1 MGGRPSQITQ
11 EPQEPAR
18 RICAAFSAGATRKDA
33 ALIGGLSYETL
44 RLWMHKGEGEISA
57 SIESALDPDA
67 AFDTVPARE
76 ASALYMA
83 VLQAGALF
91 SIRLGTALLDAALS
105 DPKYAI
111 AWLERRLRW
120 D

>member
-11 EPQEPAR
+11 ELTR

-33 ALIGGLSYETL
+33 ALIGGVSYETL
-44 RLWMHKGEGEISA
+44 RRWVHKGEGEVSA

-67 AFDTVPARE
+67 APDAAPARE

-83 VLQAGALF
+83 VLQAEALV
-91 SIRLGTALLDAALS
+91 SIRLGTALLNAALS
-105 DPKYAI
+105 DPKYAL
-111 AWLERRLRW
+111 AWLERRRRW